1 MEMLEAGKVAVDQRM
16 DSLEPEEAI
25 GRDTICWISHPLVQE
40 SWTKTALLCVIVTG
54 FSLGAM
60 FSFDGLVYGLVA
72 LAVLAASL
80 SRYWLPTRYV
90 IDEQGVQM
98 THLGWERRRPW
109 SQFRRVDVHRDGL
122 FLSPFAHS
130 SRLDS
135 FRGCFLRFYARREDV
150 VDFVRER
157 VANGSS

>member
-1 MEMLEAGKVAVDQRM
+1 M
-16 DSLEPEEAI
+16 DGLEPEEAT
-25 GRDTICWISHPLVQE
+25 GKGTIHWISHPLVQE
-40 SWTKTALLCVIVTG
+40 PWIKTALLCAIVAG

-72 LAVLAASL
+72 LVVLASSMA
-80 SRYWLPTRYV
+80 RYWLPTRYV
-90 IDEQGVQM
+90 VDEQGVQM
-98 THLGWERRRPW
+98 TLLGWERRRPW
-109 SQFRRVDVHRDGL
+109 SQFRRVDIHRDGL

-135 FRGCFLRFYARREDV
+135 FRGCFLRLHAGREDV

-157 VANGSS
+157 VANGPS